1 MFENSNHLGFFNPY
15 FIKKDGF
22 FQIKNTFVEIIKLV
36 DEPKKIDLI
45 SIIELLNR
53 NYFLG
58 DRTIIQGINKSPWM
72 AKPNE
77 NNNEWVFH
85 DLPIHKEINFDEANI
100 AEELFIRLQ
109 KEILS
114 YIGEKKSI
122 GILLSGGMDSR
133 IVAGT
138 LDYLIKSEILAD
150 EINVTALTWG
160 NENSRDVV
168 YAKRIAEKLKW
179 DWKHYRVTAEN
190 LKNNIDEVAING
202 CEFSPIHL
210 HALPQIRDD
219 NKLDCVLAGS
229 YGDSIGRAEYSGVKV
244 NNLKA
249 QTNNFRNVGA
259 FLKQSA
265 FKDMK
270 GKWMPD
276 TQKYH
281 ALFPEEKLYQQ
292 YELDNQLHYMRRMLN
307 PCMKFIGFHNPLQQV
322 FTSPD
327 VYGFMWSII
336 PKKRNNEVYKL
347 IISKFKTDFS
357 NIPWARTGLPYAVTE
372 GSPDSFDK
380 EHHSYKEFIDNE
392 LYEEIKN
399 LVLSEEIKSLEV
411 FNLQSLTQ
419 SFELIKSQPHTKQ
432 WYEEKLIWLASLSKA
447 ISLYDIKNDKIYKNN
462 SIDVFNNKVLVPLEF
477 YGRNKSIFK
486 IFKKWNN

>member
-1 MFENSNHLGFFNPY
+1 MFKNSNHLGFFNPY
-15 FIKKDGF
+15 FIKKDGVF
-22 FQIKNTFVEIIKLV
+22 LIKENFGEIIKLV

-58 DRTIIQGINKSPWM
+58 DRTIIQGINISPWM
-72 AKPNE
+72 AKPNKS
-77 NNNEWVFH
+77 NNEWVFH
-85 DLPIHKEINFDEANI
+85 DLPIHKEINLDEATI
-100 AEELFIRLQ
+100 AEELFTRLQ

-150 EINVTALTWG
+150 DIIVTALTWG

-179 DWKHYRVTAEN
+179 DWKHYSVTAEN
-190 LKNNIDEVAING
+190 LKDNLNEVAING

-249 QTNNFRNVGA
+249 LTNNFRNVGA
-259 FLKQSA
+259 LLKQNA
-265 FKDMK
+265 FQDMK
-270 GKWMPD
+270 GKWMTD
-276 TQKYH
+276 TEKYH
-281 ALFPEEKLYQQ
+281 TLFPEKQLYQQ

-307 PCMKFIGFHNPLQQV
+307 PCMKFIGLHNPLQQV

-327 VYGFMWSII
+327 VFGFMWSII

-357 NIPWARTGLPYAVTE
+357 NIPWARTGLPYGVTE
-372 GSPDSFDK
+372 GLPDSFDNT
-380 EHHSYKEFIDNE
+380 HHSYKDFIDYD

-399 LVLSEEIKSLEV
+399 LVLSDEIKSLEV
-411 FNLQSLTQ
+411 FNMKSLTL
-419 SFELIKSQPHTKQ
+419 SLKLIKSQPHTKL

-462 SIDVFNNKVLVPLEF
+462 NFDIFNNKVLVPLEF
-477 YGRNKSIFK
+477 YGRNKSISK
-486 IFKKWNN
+486 ILKKH